1 MIVVRSPV
9 FLPQPDPACR
19 VPRMHGPAA
28 GRRSSHVARRSQIM
42 QRRIAALVIA
52 SIVSVLAV
60 ITACAIPTHA
70 PVTTSQSTSAGFFA
84 AAASQPV
91 THIVVARLDGADLL
105 LPVSCDAT
113 TAIAF
118 HPVDSADSVALAPVG
133 QPAGDGG
140 SVAADGVAHYF
151 VMDGGT
157 GSSSATAGLDVGA
170 IPGSVV
176 LSPVDGQ
183 VAAVKTYSLLGRH
196 PDAEIDVRLAADPTL
211 LLVLTHVITSPRLH
225 VGDQVAAGITVLGR
239 VRGFPADVQQDIK
252 RFTNDAGDHVQLVVL
267 RTAPDLAGF

>member
-1 MIVVRSPV
+1 
-9 FLPQPDPACR
+9 
-19 VPRMHGPAA
+19 
-28 GRRSSHVARRSQIM
+28 M
-42 QRRIAALVIA
+42 QRRIAALVTA
-52 SIVSVLAV
+52 SAVIVLAV

-70 PVTTSQSTSAGFFA
+70 PVTMSQSASTGLFA

-91 THIVVARLDGADLL
+91 KQVVVARLDGADLL
-105 LPVSCDAT
+105 LPVARDAT

-118 HPVDSADSVALAPVG
+118 HPVDSADSVSLAPVG
-133 QPAGDGG
+133 QPAGNGA
-140 SVAADGVAHYF
+140 SVATDGVARYF
-151 VMDGGT
+151 LMDGGT

-211 LLVLTHVITSPRLH
+211 LLVLTHVIASPTLH
-225 VGDQVAAGITVLGR
+225 VGDQVAAGVTVLGR

>member
-1 MIVVRSPV
+1 
-9 FLPQPDPACR
+9 
-19 VPRMHGPAA
+19 
-28 GRRSSHVARRSQIM
+28 M
-42 QRRIAALVIA
+42 QRRIAALVTA
-52 SIVSVLAV
+52 SAVIVLAV

-70 PVTTSQSTSAGFFA
+70 PVTMSQSASTGLFA

-91 THIVVARLDGADLL
+91 KQVVVARLDGADLL
-105 LPVSCDAT
+105 LPVARDAT

-118 HPVDSADSVALAPVG
+118 HPVDGADSVSLAPVG
-133 QPAGDGG
+133 QPAGNGA
-140 SVAADGVAHYF
+140 SVAADGVARYF
-151 VMDGGT
+151 LMDGGT

-211 LLVLTHVITSPRLH
+211 LLVLTHVITSPTLH
-225 VGDQVAAGITVLGR
+225 VGDQVAAGVTVLGR

-267 RTAPDLAGF
+267 RIAPDLAGF

>member
-1 MIVVRSPV
+1 
-9 FLPQPDPACR
+9 
-19 VPRMHGPAA
+19 
-28 GRRSSHVARRSQIM
+28 M
-42 QRRIAALVIA
+42 QRRIAALVTA
-52 SIVSVLAV
+52 SAVIVLAV

-70 PVTTSQSTSAGFFA
+70 PVTMSQSASTGLFA
-84 AAASQPV
+84 AATSQPV
-91 THIVVARLDGADLL
+91 KQVVVARLDGADLL
-105 LPVSCDAT
+105 LPVARDAT

-118 HPVDSADSVALAPVG
+118 HPVDSADSVSLAPVG
-133 QPAGDGG
+133 QPAGNGA
-140 SVAADGVAHYF
+140 SVAADGVARYF
-151 VMDGGT
+151 LMDGGT

-211 LLVLTHVITSPRLH
+211 LLVLTHVITSPTLH
-225 VGDQVAAGITVLGR
+225 VGDQVAAGVTVLGR
-239 VRGFPADVQQDIK
+239 LRGFPADVQQDIK

>member
-1 MIVVRSPV
+1 
-9 FLPQPDPACR
+9 
-19 VPRMHGPAA
+19 MHGPAA
-28 GRRSSHVARRSQIM
+28 GRRPSRVARRSQIM